1 MSGLY
6 SSRSGR
12 GAICAPSSY
21 SSRKRSGGRAGRLS
35 RFCAS
40 SVGRGVLGA
49 FSALCLLGLG
59 LAASPDGRGL
69 LVGVVLIAL
78 LGGAARGAP

>member
-1 MSGLY
+1 M
-6 SSRSGR
+6 
-12 GAICAPSSY
+12 
-21 SSRKRSGGRAGRLS
+21 
-35 RFCAS
+35 
-40 SVGRGVLGA
+40 VGA